1 MTVEGDAE
9 KADVDSDMRIRYAD
23 EEQPQESRRRSLHRK
38 SSVGSMS
45 IRSARRIVP
54 PETVLPIAY
63 RTLSYNVE
71 ESIQKAKEAP
81 LKGATQAVDGISE
94 LDWHLIPIDNIA
106 LRLNT
111 SVSQGLSADQARKR
125 ILEHGKNAP
134 TRPRTEWFRKIMGLL
149 RWPLGD
155 PPALANL
162 ALAIVLLAVFFIQAG
177 FNAWQDWSSSRV
189 MASITTMLPDDCT
202 AVRDTATVVMS
213 AVELV
218 PGDVIKIKQGNKLP
232 CDIRFVEVSSDAK
245 FDRSILT
252 GESEPVDGTV
262 ESTDK
267 NFLETRCI
275 GLQGTHC
282 VSGTATGICIATGD
296 KTVFG
301 RIANLTSKPN
311 HGLTPIQKEI
321 LRFVLIIVSF
331 IASVVILVVV
341 VWAAWLRK
349 SHPHWI
355 NVPLLIVNCVS
366 VGIAFVPE
374 GLPVA
379 VALSLTIGA
388 KIMRKN
394 NILCKSLATVETLGS
409 VSVICSDK
417 TGTLT
422 KNEMFVTDCFAG
434 GHEYRVDDVK
444 KFLGTVCEGSNSPN
458 NALERTQV
466 LGALCNAAEIDAST
480 LKLPAQSM
488 KIHGD
493 PTDQAILRFS
503 ESLEPTKELKMK
515 WKKAFEIA
523 FSSKNKYMIRIMTP
537 VPSACT
543 ANAEKHT
550 EMELSIKGAPD
561 ILLPRCR
568 TVLKS
573 DDSVAALSDMD
584 RESIE
589 KAKDKWSRE
598 GKRVILLARKDVTK
612 AVEDSLKM
620 AQPEKSIMDYARSDL
635 TFVGMW
641 ALIDPLVTGD
651 FKLTAQAIAIDCGII
666 KSSNAVVHSIDNL
679 SRDFEMEHH
688 SQREQR
694 SLVISGPELITLNDK
709 QWDRLCTYEEIVFA
723 RTTPDQKLRIV
734 KEFQSREKIVAMTGD
749 GVNDAP
755 ALKAADVGVALGSGS
770 DIAIEAA
777 DMVLLDSFAAIVEAV
792 KYGRVTFDNLK
803 KTICY
808 LLPAGSFSE
817 LWPVLANTFL
827 DAAGAITLSYE
838 QPEMGVLLRPPRN
851 QKTDRLVNG
860 RFILHAYGFIGV
872 YECLL
877 SFVMAFWYMSRR
889 GIPFSAMLL
898 KFGKMDPQYDPE
910 YVTEI
915 SNKASSIYFVNL
927 VILQFFNLLAT
938 RTRRLSIF
946 QQPPIFNKETQN
958 PLLFAAMLFSLMIIF
973 IFCYIP
979 GIQNTVATTTVPVE
993 HFFLPIAFGIG
1004 LLLLDETRK
1013 YFVRNYPEGLLAKL
1027 SW

>member
-1 MTVEGDAE
+1 
-9 KADVDSDMRIRYAD
+9 
-23 EEQPQESRRRSLHRK
+23 
-38 SSVGSMS
+38 
-45 IRSARRIVP
+45 
-54 PETVLPIAY
+54 
-63 RTLSYNVE
+63 
-71 ESIQKAKEAP
+71 
-81 LKGATQAVDGISE
+81 
-94 LDWHLIPIDNIA
+94 
-106 LRLNT
+106 
-111 SVSQGLSADQARKR
+111 
-125 ILEHGKNAP
+125 
-134 TRPRTEWFRKIMGLL
+134 
-149 RWPLGD
+149 
-155 PPALANL
+155 
-162 ALAIVLLAVFFIQAG
+162 
-177 FNAWQDWSSSRV
+177 
-189 MASITTMLPDDCT
+189 MASITTMLPDDC
-202 AVRDTATVVMS
+202 AAIRDAATVVMS
-213 AVELV
+213 AIDLV
-218 PGDVIKIKQGNKLP
+218 PGDVIRIKQGNKLP
-232 CDIRFVEVSSDAK
+232 SDVRFVEVSPDAK

-252 GESEPVDGTV
+252 GESEPVEGALD
-262 ESTDK
+262 STDK

-275 GLQGTHC
+275 SLQGAHC

-311 HGLTPIQKEI
+311 RGFTPIQKEI

-331 IASVVILVVV
+331 IASVVVLVAV

-349 SHPHWI
+349 SHPDWI

-422 KNEMFVTDCFAG
+422 KNEMFVTDCFSG
-434 GHEYRVDDVK
+434 GHEYRADDVK
-444 KFLGTVCEGSNSPN
+444 GSLTTGCKDSLSH
-458 NALERTQV
+458 NAALDCTRM

-488 KIHGD
+488 RIHGD

-503 ESLEPTKELKMK
+503 ESLEPAQELRMQ
-515 WKKAFEIA
+515 WKKVFEIA
-523 FSSKNKYMIRIMTP
+523 FSSKNKFMIRIMSPIALGNPDYTP
-537 VPSACT
+537 ESIPD
-543 ANAEKHT
+543 
-550 EMELSIKGAPD
+550 MELSIKGAPD

-568 TVLKS
+568 MLQNDGS
-573 DDSVAALSDMD
+573 IAPLSDVN
-584 RESIE
+584 RATIE
-589 KAKDKWSRE
+589 KAKGKWSSE
-598 GKRVILLARKDVTK
+598 GKRVILLAGKDVSRSVG
-612 AVEDSLKM
+612 AGLKM
-620 AQPEKSIMDYARSDL
+620 TRAEKSVVDYARSDL

-641 ALIDPLVTGD
+641 ALIDPLRDEIPDVIKRLRGAGIRILMVTGD
-651 FKLTAQAIAIDCGII
+651 FKLTAQAIAINCGII
-666 KSSNAVVHSIDNL
+666 KSSHALVHSIDNL
-679 SRDFEMEHH
+679 RRDFETGQH
-688 SQREQR
+688 SQGNDG
-694 SLVISGPELITLNDK
+694 SNHPPLVISGPELITLNNN
-709 QWDRLCTYEEIVFA
+709 QWHQLCTYQEIVFA

-734 KEFQSREKIVAMTGD
+734 KEFQSRDNIVAMTGD

-777 DMVLLDSFAAIVEAV
+777 DMVLLESFSAIVEAV

-827 DAAGAITLSYE
+827 GIPQALSSFLMVIICLFTDAAGAITLSYE
-838 QPEMGVLLRPPRN
+838 QPEMDVLLRPPRN

-860 RFILHAYGFIGV
+860 RFILHAYCFIGV
-872 YECLL
+872 YECML

-898 KFGKMDPQYDPE
+898 KFGKLDPQYDPD

-915 SNKASSIYFVNL
+915 SSKASSIYFVNL

-946 QQPPIFNKETQN
+946 QQPPIFNKQTQN
-958 PLLFAAMLFSLMIIF
+958 PLLFGAMLFSLLIIF

-979 GIQNTVATTTVPVE
+979 GIQNTVATTTIPVE
-993 HFFLPIAFGIG
+993 HFFLPMAFGLG
-1004 LLLLDETRK
+1004 LLMLDETRK
-1013 YFVRNYPEGLLAKL
+1013 YFVRKYPKGLLARF